1 MSGDASQPAPDG
13 LPYGSAYH
21 VPVLCHAAV
30 TGLVHERTG
39 VYVDGTL
46 GGGGHSAA
54 LLDALESAGRVIG
67 VDQDED
73 ALAVAEER
81 LASAVVVGRFQT
93 IRGNF
98 GNLPAL
104 LHDRGIERVD
114 GLLLDLG
121 VSSYQLDTATR
132 GFSYSADGVLDMRMD
147 QASERTAHE
156 IVNTWDEYEI
166 RRVLYAYG
174 EEKRAPKVARAIV
187 QARPLETTTD
197 LTDLVRG
204 IAPAK
209 EVVKTLARVF
219 QALRIAVNGELE
231 VLEQI
236 LLDAPRLL
244 KPGGRMAVISYHSLE
259 DRRVKRIFQTGNL
272 KGERVRDLYGNQ
284 QTPWRLIT
292 RKPIRADETEIAA
305 NPRAR
310 SARLRIAERIA

>member
-30 TGLVHERTG
+30 TGLIHERTG
-39 VYVDGTL
+39 LYVDGTL

-67 VDQDED
+67 VDQDEE

-81 LASAVVVGRFQT
+81 LAFAVADGRFQT

-166 RRVLYAYG
+166 RRILYTYG
-174 EEKRAPKVARAIV
+174 EEKRAPKVARAMV
-187 QARPLETTTD
+187 QARPLETTAA
-197 LTDLVRG
+197 LTDLVRSV
-204 IAPAK
+204 APAK

-284 QTPWRLIT
+284 LTPWRLIT